1 VTIVVPPK
9 DPLTADQ
16 RSSLLRAPR
25 TGKALPQLLPGKR
38 HLQLADTVRPQDEAA
53 RPVYAVW
60 EVTLRCDLACRHC
73 GSRAGAARPGELTT
87 EEALDLI
94 AQMAELGVKEVTL
107 IGGEAYLRDDWLTLV
122 AAIRAQGMQC
132 TMTSGGRG
140 FSLERAG
147 AAKAAGLGGIS
158 ISVDGVEATHDRL
171 RGVRG
176 SFAAALA
183 AMDNARAVG
192 LPVSC
197 NSQINRLS
205 LVELPQMLETLIAHG
220 GHSWQ
225 LALTVPMGR
234 AVDEWEVLLQPYDL
248 LALFPLLAQLAA
260 RCEEAGVRIFPG
272 NNLGY
277 FGPHEHALRGKLPRG
292 HGASCGAGRGTL
304 GIEADGAIKGCPS
317 LPTADWVGGNIRD
330 ASLKDIWQRASA
342 LRYTRDRTVKDL
354 WGFCGTCYYANEC
367 RAGCTWTSDVVL
379 GRPGNNPYCHH
390 RALELERAGLRE
402 RIVRTSE
409 APNLPFDRGAF
420 ELKLE
425 RIAPHE

>member
-1 VTIVVPPK
+1 
-9 DPLTADQ
+9 
-16 RSSLLRAPR
+16 
-25 TGKALPQLLPGKR
+25 
-38 HLQLADTVRPQDEAA
+38 
-53 RPVYAVW
+53 
-60 EVTLRCDLACRHC
+60 
-73 GSRAGAARPGELTT
+73 
-87 EEALDLI
+87 
-94 AQMAELGVKEVTL
+94 
-107 IGGEAYLRDDWLTLV
+107 
-122 AAIRAQGMQC
+122 
-132 TMTSGGRG
+132 
-140 FSLERAG
+140 
-147 AAKAAGLGGIS
+147 
-158 ISVDGVEATHDRL
+158 
-171 RGVRG
+171 
-176 SFAAALA
+176 
-183 AMDNARAVG
+183 
-192 LPVSC
+192 VSC

-234 AVDEWEVLLQPYDL
+234 AVDAWEVLLQPYDL
-248 LALFPLLAQLAA
+248 LTLFPLLAKLAA
-260 RCEEAGVRIFPG
+260 RCEETGVRFFPG

-304 GIEADGAIKGCPS
+304 GVEADGAIKGCPS

-342 LRYTRDRTVKDL
+342 LRYTRDRSVKDL

-409 APNLPFDRGAF
+409 APNLPFDRGVF

-425 RIAPHE
+425 RTSHE